1 MGPEESGGEAPERL
15 APFPITERAAWLIVG
30 VVWAMYFVLRALQVA
45 EPIERV
51 AKGLLM
57 PVLLLWVLAA
67 LGSSAP
73 RALVLGLVFAT
84 VGDIAIDIRFEAG
97 IAGFLVMQV
106 CYIVGF
112 VGLGAARGLRDRWP
126 VAATYAA
133 IWLAVNIGLGPS
145 FGDLQVPVAV
155 YSLALCV
162 MAALAAGVSS
172 RVGIGAALFLLSDAL
187 IAVGEADLDFTG
199 RGLLIMPTYLAG
211 QYLIAT
217 GWVRQVRPEVRLPV

>member
-1 MGPEESGGEAPERL
+1 MGPNASEAARPDRTAL
-15 APFPITERAAWLIVG
+15 VPVTERTAWLLVG
-30 VVWAMYFVLRALQVA
+30 LVWAAYFGLRALEVA
-45 EPIERV
+45 EPIEWV

-67 LGSSAP
+67 IGASAP
-73 RALVLGLVFAT
+73 RALVLGLLFAT
-84 VGDIAIDIRFEAG
+84 VGDIAILFVFELG
-97 IAGFLVMQV
+97 ILGFLIMQI

-112 VGLGAARGLRDRWP
+112 LGLGAPSGLRARWP
-126 VAATYAA
+126 IAATYAG

-172 RVGIGAALFLLSDAL
+172 RVGIGAALFLFSDAL

-217 GWVRQVRPEVRLPV
+217 GWVRRIDPRVAVPV